1 MRCVFTLAFLFLLAW
16 LPAAGQQDAPPTRPA
31 GTGVT
36 APVLLPSTLTVSTP
50 KHCDALDG
58 MVKFAGIIDAA
69 GVPHTLKALDASDSR
84 LIDFATQVVEDERF
98 KPATLNGS
106 PTTVNVE
113 LTIGLH
119 TCAER
124 ENHRTDNTF
133 YRFTLRA
140 HPLIALAVVPA
151 PAAQETAP
159 AARTATI
166 TAEQVGGEIGA
177 PIPTILTDP
186 KIPISRKLSKR
197 GLCLLHITID
207 ANGVPRDI
215 FVVRSL
221 EPELDRNT
229 IEAAKNWRF
238 KPALRDGRVP
248 VAVEGTVA
256 STFEYVEKEPVAFA
270 TFIPEAPEKIAAA
283 VAHHDRM
290 QVKLDVVNY
299 NEVVARYMPESRIPG
314 ICLVS
319 LLVDTKGVPQNVHI
333 IKGLDSSL
341 DMDTVAMIRHFRF
354 KPVLQDGKTPVA
366 VGVIMPVHYTLRVE
380 KPTWRD
386 LFMDAMAI
394 AIPHL

>member
-1 MRCVFTLAFLFLLAW
+1 MRCVFTLASLFLLAW

-36 APVLLPSTLTVSTP
+36 APVLLPSKLTVSTP
-50 KHCDALDG
+50 KHCDAFDG
-58 MVKFAGIIDAA
+58 IVKFAGIIDAV

-84 LIDFATQVVEDERF
+84 LIDFATQVVTDQRF

-119 TCAER
+119 TCAEH
-124 ENHRTDNTF
+124 ENHLTDNTF

-151 PAAQETAP
+151 PKAQETAP
-159 AARTATI
+159 SARTVAI
-166 TAEQVGGEIGA
+166 AAEQVGGDIGA

-197 GLCLLHITID
+197 GLCLLHITVD

-229 IEAAKNWRF
+229 IEAVKNWRF

-283 VAHHDRM
+283 LAHHDGLR
-290 QVKLDVVNY
+290 VDLEPVNAD
-299 NEVVARYMPESRIPG
+299 EVIARYLPESRIPG
-314 ICLVS
+314 TCLVS
-319 LLVDTKGVPQNVHI
+319 MLVDTKGLPQNVHI

-366 VGVIMPVHYTLRVE
+366 VGVIMPVHYRMTVGR
-380 KPTWRD
+380 PTWKD
-386 LFMDAMAI
+386 LFMTGLNI
-394 AIPHL
+394 AILI